1 MASNDSVSL
10 NGRRIAAKQAGKLP
24 EEHRRMKQFGVFG
37 LDTGNERLLR
47 GSTPIALPP
56 KPFAV
61 LRYLVEHPGRLITHD
76 ELLEALW
83 PETFVQPQ
91 VLRTYVL
98 DLRKALEDDA
108 GQPQF
113 IQTVPKRGY
122 RFLACV
128 TESAGSTSAA
138 PAAAAAP
145 ATHPPA
151 LAQLASG
158 GSIVNR
164 HAELESLSAQ
174 FSSARLGTRQLAF
187 ITGEA
192 GIGKTALVDAFSARI
207 AGGSAALVAR
217 GQCVEGLSRKEQ
229 YYPIMEAMSQLCAS
243 EDGEKACRILARM
256 APDWLAAMGR
266 ETAPQPGQRDRMPG
280 DLCAALE
287 ELAADKPLLLVLEDL
302 QWADDS
308 TLHLVSALA
317 RRRAPAKLMIVANYR
332 PQHVGADHPLRELK
346 QDLRMRRLC
355 AELPLAP
362 LARTAVRELL
372 SRELNQ
378 SELPASLVPFIHR
391 RSEGNPLFVIAILEH
406 LISEQYLKRDSAS
419 GQWRWVE
426 AANTAEMEA
435 GVPEGLAQ
443 MIEAEIARLGEQ
455 EQRMLEGASLMNVA
469 FTTWAVAAALELD
482 PAETEEAFQ
491 ELARRLYFVE
501 RAGQD
506 ELPDGTDSTFY
517 VFAHGLYREVLW
529 QRQTEAKRARRHTR
543 IAERL
548 AKLFEGRE
556 GNVAREMA
564 VHYEAAG
571 NWQRAIA
578 SLRAA
583 AGHALDRRAF
593 AESTE
598 LLDRALRLTERLRES
613 ERQQTA
619 RDLTMDIQKARRA
632 AERNDRELIT
642 STKA

>member
-1 MASNDSVSL
+1 M
-10 NGRRIAAKQAGKLP
+10 KL
-24 EEHRRMKQFGVFG
+24 FGVFG

-47 GSTPIALPP
+47 GDKPIALPP

-91 VLRTYVL
+91 VLRTYML
-98 DLRKALEDDA
+98 DLRKALNDDPV
-108 GQPQF
+108 QPQF

-122 RFLACV
+122 RFVACV
-128 TESAGSTSAA
+128 TESSNGGDLT
-138 PAAAAAP
+138 PAVATQQSSPQPGIASHPVSQFSP
-145 ATHPPA
+145 AT
-151 LAQLASG
+151 G
-158 GSIVNR
+158 IVNR
-164 HAELESLSAQ
+164 HAELDILASCFASA
-174 FSSARLGTRQLAF
+174 SAGTRQVVF

-192 GIGKTALVDAFSARI
+192 GIGKTALLDVFCANLQLATI
-207 AGGSAALVAR
+207 AR
-217 GQCVEGLSRKEQ
+217 GQCVDGLSRKEQ
-229 YYPIMEAMSQLCAS
+229 FYPVTEALSHLCAS
-243 EDGEKACRILARM
+243 DEGEKACRILARM
-256 APDWLAAMGR
+256 APDWLASLGR
-266 ETAPQPGQRDRMPG
+266 ENTAAPGQRDRMPG

-287 ELAADKPLLLVLEDL
+287 EMAAERPLVLVFEDL

-308 TLHLVSALA
+308 TLHLISALA
-317 RRRAPAKLMIVANYR
+317 RRRAPARLMLVATYR
-332 PQHVGADHPLRELK
+332 PQHVAADHPLRELK

-355 AELPLAP
+355 AELTLAP
-362 LARTAVRELL
+362 LARNAVRELL
-372 SRELNQ
+372 SRELDQ
-378 SELPASLVPFIHR
+378 AELPPGLVQFVYR
-391 RSEGNPLFVIAILEH
+391 RSEGNPLFVMAILEH
-406 LISEQYLKRDSAS
+406 LMAQHYLTHEAQTS
-419 GQWRWVE
+419 QWHWVE
-426 AANTAEMEA
+426 AASTAEMEA

-443 MIEAEIARLGEQ
+443 MIEVEIARLTEQ

-564 VHYEAAG
+564 LHYEAAA
-571 NWQRAIA
+571 NWPRAIA

-583 AGHALDRRAF
+583 SRHAFDRRAH
-593 AESTE
+593 AEAAE
-598 LLDRALRLTERLRES
+598 LLDHALRLTERLREP
-613 ERQQTA
+613 EREQSA
-619 RDLTMDIQKARRA
+619 RELSLDIQFTVQSAHRVV
-632 AERNDRELIT
+632 AEAGEDELIT

>member
-1 MASNDSVSL
+1 
-10 NGRRIAAKQAGKLP
+10 
-24 EEHRRMKQFGVFG
+24 MKRFGIFG

-56 KPFAV
+56 KPYAV

-83 PETFVQPQ
+83 PETYVQPQ
-91 VLRTYVL
+91 VLRTYML
-98 DLRKALEDDA
+98 DLRKALNDDA

-128 TESAGSTSAA
+128 TESANGIDNATAEAA
-138 PAAAAAP
+138 HTPPVPQGAPNSVPQLRPAA
-145 ATHPPA
+145 
-151 LAQLASG
+151 G
-158 GSIVNR
+158 IVNR
-164 HAELESLSAQ
+164 HAELENLASHFASAC
-174 FSSARLGTRQLAF
+174 AGTRQVAF

-192 GIGKTALVDAFSARI
+192 GIGKTALLDAFCAQLRSATI
-207 AGGSAALVAR
+207 AR
-217 GQCVEGLSRKEQ
+217 GQCVDGLSRKEQ
-229 YYPIMEAMSQLCAS
+229 FYPVTEALGHLCAS
-243 EDGEKACRILARM
+243 EDGEKACKILARM

-266 ETAPQPGQRDRMPG
+266 ESPANSIQTGQRERMPG

-287 ELAADKPLLLVLEDL
+287 ELAGEKPLVLVLEDL

-317 RRRAPAKLMIVANYR
+317 RRRAPARLMVIATYR
-332 PQHVGADHPLRELK
+332 PQHVAADHPLRELK

-355 AELPLAP
+355 TELTLAP
-362 LARTAVRELL
+362 LARNAVRELIKL
-372 SRELNQ
+372 ELLGRELEQ
-378 SELPASLVPFIHR
+378 SELPPGLIQFVHR

-406 LISEQYLKRDSAS
+406 LIAQQYLIHDSAIR
-419 GQWRWVE
+419 QWRWLE
-426 AANTAEMEA
+426 GANPAEMEA

-443 MIEAEIARLGEQ
+443 MIEVEIARLSEQ
-455 EQRMLEGASLMNVA
+455 EQRMLEGASLMNFA

-529 QRQTEAKRARRHTR
+529 QRQTEAKRARRHIR

-564 VHYEAAG
+564 IHYEAAG
-571 NWQRAIA
+571 NWPRAIA

-583 AGHALDRRAF
+583 ASHALDRRAH
-593 AESTE
+593 AEAAE
-598 LLDRALRLTERLRES
+598 LLDHALQLTDRLREP
-613 ERQQTA
+613 EREQCV
-619 RDLTMDIQKARRA
+619 RDLSLHIQSARHA
-632 AERNDRELIT
+632 VSQSSEKELLT

>member
-1 MASNDSVSL
+1 M
-10 NGRRIAAKQAGKLP
+10 KL
-24 EEHRRMKQFGVFG
+24 FGVFG

-91 VLRTYVL
+91 VLRTYML
-98 DLRKALEDDA
+98 DLRKALNDDA

-128 TESAGSTSAA
+128 TESANGAASASVATPA
-138 PAAAAAP
+138 PAPQPAP
-145 ATHPPA
+145 A
-151 LAQLASG
+151 SG
-158 GSIVNR
+158 IVNR
-164 HAELESLSAQ
+164 HAELESLSAR
-174 FSSARLGTRQLAF
+174 FASSSTGTRQFTF

-192 GIGKTALVDAFSARI
+192 GIGKTALVDAFCARI
-207 AGGSAALVAR
+207 AAGSAALIAR

-229 YYPIMEAMSQLCAS
+229 YYPITEALSQLCAS

-266 ETAPQPGQRDRMPG
+266 EIAPQPIQRDRMPG

-308 TLHLVSALA
+308 TLHLISALA
-317 RRRAPAKLMIVANYR
+317 RRRAPARLAIVATYR
-332 PQHVGADHPLRELK
+332 PQHVAADHPLRELK

-362 LARTAVRELL
+362 LARTAVRDLIKLELMG
-372 SRELNQ
+372 REQNQ
-378 SELPASLVPFIHR
+378 AELPPGLAQFVHR

-406 LISEQYLKRDSAS
+406 LISEQYLIRQPAS
-419 GQWRWVE
+419 PEWRW
-426 AANTAEMEA
+426 AQASNSAEMEA

-443 MIEAEIARLGEQ
+443 MIEAEITRLGEQ

-482 PAETEEAFQ
+482 PAETEESFQ

-529 QRQTEAKRARRHTR
+529 HRQTEAKRARRHTR

-578 SLRAA
+578 TLRAA
-583 AGHALDRRAF
+583 AGHALERHAS
-593 AESTE
+593 AEASE

-613 ERQQTA
+613 ERLETV
-619 RDLTMDIQKARRA
+619 RDLSIDIQNARRA
-632 AERNDRELIT
+632 VAESNGRELIT